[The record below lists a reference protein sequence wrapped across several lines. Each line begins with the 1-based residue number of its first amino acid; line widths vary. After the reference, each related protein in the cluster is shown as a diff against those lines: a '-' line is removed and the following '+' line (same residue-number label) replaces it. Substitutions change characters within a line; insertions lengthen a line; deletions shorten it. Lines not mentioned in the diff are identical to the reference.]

1 MQHHFHG
8 VIVLHPRF
16 QGDSS
21 NNHDPKYSLILRV
34 FHCPTPEG
42 KRRDPRLSIPHTASF
57 SGSFIAPL
65 QRGRGE
71 IPDSLFFIQ
80 PHSQGLSL
88 PHCRGE
94 GERSQ
99 TPYSSYSLILRVFH
113 CPTPEGIGERPQ
125 TPYPTYSL
133 IQSETKIE
141 PDLRLHSRGLSLP
154 QPRGKRERPQ
164 TPYSS
169 YSLWEAQDS
178 LSQMQ
183 PDYPGLSLLSL
194 TFITFI
200 NYYLIRHILIKVQL
214 SKFTL
219 NSVNKH

>member
-1 MQHHFHG
+1 MQPDCQSPSLPHPRGEEERHWILPILNPASFLESIIALPHRGRRQTQESFSSMQHHFHG

-169 YSLWEAQDS
+169 YSL
-178 LSQMQ
+178 
-183 PDYPGLSLLSL
+183 
-194 TFITFI
+194 
-200 NYYLIRHILIKVQL
+200 
-214 SKFTL
+214 
-219 NSVNKH
+219 

>member
-1 MQHHFHG
+1 MEHHFHG

-16 QGDSS
+16 EGDRS
-21 NNHDPKYSLILRV
+21 NNHYPKYSLILRV

-42 KRRDPRLSIPHTASF
+42 KGRDPRLPILHTASF
-57 SGSFIAPL
+57 SGSFITPL

-113 CPTPEGIGERPQ
+113 CPTSEGKGR
-125 TPYPTYSL
+125 
-133 IQSETKIE
+133 
-141 PDLRLHSRGLSLP
+141 DLRLPILHTASFTGSFIFLP
-154 QPRGKRERPQ
+154 QRG
-164 TPYSS
+164 
-169 YSLWEAQDS
+169 
-178 LSQMQ
+178 
-183 PDYPGLSLLSL
+183 
-194 TFITFI
+194 
-200 NYYLIRHILIKVQL
+200 
-214 SKFTL
+214 
-219 NSVNKH
+219 

>member
-1 MQHHFHG
+1 MEHHFHG

-16 QGDSS
+16 EGDRS
-21 NNHDPKYSLILRV
+21 NNHYPKYSLILRV

-42 KRRDPRLSIPHTASF
+42 KGRDPRLPILHTASF
-57 SGSFIAPL
+57 SGSFITPL

-113 CPTPEGIGERPQ
+113 
-125 TPYPTYSL
+125 YPTAEGKGRDPRLPILHTASFSGSFIALPQRGRGEILDSL
-133 IQSETKIE
+133 FFIR
-141 PDLRLHSRGLSLP
+141 PHSQGLSFSY
-154 QPRGKRERPQ
+154 PRGDRGK
-164 TPYSS
+164 TT
-169 YSLWEAQDS
+169 DS
-178 LSQMQ
+178 LSYIQ
-183 PDYPGLSLLSL
+183 P
-194 TFITFI
+194 
-200 NYYLIRHILIKVQL
+200 H
-214 SKFTL
+214 SKR
-219 NSVNKH
+219 NENRA